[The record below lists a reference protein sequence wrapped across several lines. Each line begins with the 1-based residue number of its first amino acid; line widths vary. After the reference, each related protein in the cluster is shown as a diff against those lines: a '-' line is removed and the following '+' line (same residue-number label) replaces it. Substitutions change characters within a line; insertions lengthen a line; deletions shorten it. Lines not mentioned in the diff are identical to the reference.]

1 MMRGVRVFL
10 SIDFRRVK
18 IPDGIV
24 REVRSKPIRLK
35 PSSIIMIAAKIPRKE
50 AKNGFIPR
58 DSPSIQSNPPRRPN
72 HTILPA

>member
-24 REVRSKPIRLK
+24 REARSKPVRLR
-35 PSSIIMIAAKIPRKE
+35 PRSIIMIAAKIPRKE

-58 DSPSIQSNPPRRPN
+58 DSPSIQRNPPRRPN